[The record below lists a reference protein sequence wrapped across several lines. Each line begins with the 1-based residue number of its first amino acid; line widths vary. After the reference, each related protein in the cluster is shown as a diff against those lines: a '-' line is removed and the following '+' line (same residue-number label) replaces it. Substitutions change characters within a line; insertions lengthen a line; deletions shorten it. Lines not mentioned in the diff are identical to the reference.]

1 MLKYIIKRILYLIP
15 ILIGVLLL
23 LFILSE
29 LTPGDAADAL
39 LPADTTFE
47 QKEAWREANGLND
60 PFLIRF
66 FRYAAGA
73 FTGDLGTSYKTHQ
86 PVLTEIMQRLPYSL
100 LVSFCAVIFGVLIGV
115 PLGVVSAIKAYT
127 WIDNALIVFS
137 MMMLSLPMFC
147 LGLFSIFIFS
157 VQLNWLPA
165 FGVDTWKGF
174 IMPIGVVAI
183 ASSVSYIRV
192 ARTTML
198 EAMRQDYVM
207 TARAKGQHERIVVFK
222 HMLRNALIPIVAQ
235 IGGDI
240 GANLGGAMILETVFG
255 VPGIGKYIADNI
267 TARNYPSVLG
277 GVFVLAMMVTIVNL
291 LVDLA
296 YTVVDPRLKTS
307 IITTGSIRKSRKL
320 AAKGGVPANG

>member
-1 MLKYIIKRILYLIP
+1 MFKYILRRILYLIP
-15 ILIGVLLL
+15 ILLGVLLL

-39 LPADTTFE
+39 LSDATFE
-47 QKEAWREANGLND
+47 QKEVWREENGLKD
-60 PFLIRF
+60 PFFTRF

-86 PVLTEIMQRLPYSL
+86 PVLKEILQRLPYSL

-137 MMMLSLPMFC
+137 MLMLSLPLFC
-147 LGLFSIFIFS
+147 IGLFAIFIFS
-157 VQLNWLPA
+157 VKLNWLPA
-165 FGVDTWKGF
+165 FGVDTWKGY
-174 IMPIGVVAI
+174 IMPIAVVAI
-183 ASSVSYIRV
+183 GSSVSYIRV

-222 HMLRNALIPIVAQ
+222 HMLRNALVPIVAQ

-240 GANLGGAMILETVFG
+240 GGNLGGAMILETVFG

-277 GVFVLAMMVTIVNL
+277 GVFVLATMVTIINL

-296 YTVVDPRLKTS
+296 YVFVDPRLKTS
-307 IITTGSIRKSRKL
+307 IVTTGSIRKSRKL
-320 AAKGGVPANG
+320 AAKGGVPAHG

>member
-39 LPADTTFE
+39 LTDATFE
-47 QKEAWREANGLND
+47 QKEVWREENGLKD
-60 PFLIRF
+60 PFLTRF
-66 FRYAAGA
+66 VRYVAGA

-115 PLGVVSAIKAYT
+115 PLGVISAIKAYT

-137 MMMLSLPMFC
+137 MLMLSLPMFC
-147 LGLFSIFIFS
+147 IGLFAIFIFS
-157 VQLNWLPA
+157 VRLSWLPA
-165 FGVDTWKGF
+165 FGVDTWKGYV
-174 IMPIGVVAI
+174 MPIAVVAI

-240 GANLGGAMILETVFG
+240 GGNLGGAMILETVFG
-255 VPGIGKYIADNI
+255 VPGIGKYIADSI

-277 GVFVLAMMVTIVNL
+277 GVFVLATMVTIVNL
-291 LVDLA
+291 LVDLG
-296 YTVVDPRLKTS
+296 YVLVDPRLKTS